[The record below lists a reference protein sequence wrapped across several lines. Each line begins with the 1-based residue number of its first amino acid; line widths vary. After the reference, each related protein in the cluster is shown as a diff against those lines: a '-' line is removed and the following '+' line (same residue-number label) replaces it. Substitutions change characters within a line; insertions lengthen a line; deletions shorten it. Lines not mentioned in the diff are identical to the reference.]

1 MLWSPTSSA
10 AGPGFMED
18 NFSTDWGWGVR
29 NGFRVIQ
36 AHYIYQATTNLLGGG
51 AQAIVR
57 AMESRRRHRR
67 GFSRLPTAHL
77 LLCSPS

>member
-1 MLWSPTSSA
+1 MLRSPTSSA
-10 AGPGFMED
+10 SGPGFMED

-29 NGFRVIQ
+29 NGFRMIQ
-36 AHYIYQATTNLLGGG
+36 AHYITATDLLGGG
-51 AQAIVR
+51 AQVIMR
-57 AMESRRRHRR
+57 SMESRRRHRR